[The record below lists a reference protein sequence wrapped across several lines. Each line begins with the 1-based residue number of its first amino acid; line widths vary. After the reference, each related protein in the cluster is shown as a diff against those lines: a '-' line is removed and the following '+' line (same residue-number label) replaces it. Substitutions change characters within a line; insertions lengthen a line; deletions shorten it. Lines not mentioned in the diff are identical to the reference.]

1 MHGPSREGAIME
13 KARADANR
21 VAYTEFLM
29 RLEQAMRQRQEEPTV
44 EHKPIRLIAR
54 CAHCGR
60 AKNQHR
66 AGSLECPKGKR
77 TATGYAE
84 FGAVR
89 FERTDSR
96 PVQRSS

>member
-1 MHGPSREGAIME
+1 ME
-13 KARADANR
+13 NARADANR
-21 VAYTEFLM
+21 VAYSEFLT
-29 RLEQAMRQRQEEPTV
+29 RIEQAMRHRGEELALK
-44 EHKPIRLIAR
+44 HKPIRLIAR

-96 PVQRSS
+96 PVQHSS